1 MNTNVITRK
10 TPVFIM
16 KASTFTMKT
25 SMQLAWTLP
34 ENTNATTMKA
44 PMFTMKTLML
54 MILVVHNNVELEHD
68 NEIDATWSA
77 KAH

>member
-1 MNTNVITRK
+1 
-10 TPVFIM
+10 
-16 KASTFTMKT
+16 
-25 SMQLAWTLP
+25 
-34 ENTNATTMKA
+34 MKA